1 MKIVCIALSIFHNM
15 IYVFQDFYNPIK
27 QRMRTFYFRKN
38 DLIVLSTYLNIYNVN
53 IMSNQLETK
62 VTYHIHFVACD
73 SLLNTY
79 KDLCECIDHYY
90 DEH

>member
-1 MKIVCIALSIFHNM
+1 M
-15 IYVFQDFYNPIK
+15 ILTMFFQH
-27 QRMRTFYFRKN
+27 
-38 DLIVLSTYLNIYNVN
+38 LNIYNVN
-53 IMSNQLETK
+53 MSNQLETK

-73 SLLNTY
+73 SLSKAY